1 MLHCNFNDTKGQIMC
16 KELNIF
22 INFLRTKNLKLTNQR
37 EEILNIFIRTQRH
50 LTTEDLYNIVKKKD
64 PNIGQ
69 ATVFRTLKLMC
80 EAGIAREVDLG
91 DKKLR
96 YEHKYGHEHH
106 DHLVCTKCGKFIEV
120 MDMEIEK
127 LQDNLCRKFNFF
139 PVRHKMQVFGI
150 CKKCKKGGM

>member
-1 MLHCNFNDTKGQIMC
+1 MA
-16 KELNIF
+16 KELDIF

-37 EEILNIFIRTQRH
+37 EEISNIFIRTQKH
-50 LTTEDLYNIVKKKD
+50 LTTEDLYNIIKKKD
-64 PNIGQ
+64 PNIGL

-80 EAGIAREVDLG
+80 EAGIAREVDFG
-91 DKKLR
+91 DKRIR

-120 MDMEIEK
+120 MDMEIEE

-139 PVRHKMQVFGI
+139 PIRHKMQVFGI